1 MNEFI
6 KKINEIDILNKK
18 IDNLT
23 YLVEELVKQQTH
35 QQQQTRQPEIICENG
50 SYI

>member
-6 KKINEIDILNKK
+6 KKINEIDVLNKK

-23 YLVEELVKQQTH
+23 NLLEKMMEQQKQLK
-35 QQQQTRQPEIICENG
+35 INKSGICENG

>member
-6 KKINEIDILNKK
+6 KKINEIDVLNKK

-23 YLVEELVKQQTH
+23 NLLEKMI
-35 QQQQTRQPEIICENG
+35 QQQIQINKSGICENG